1 MTVTEGA
8 NTFLHDYRTPANSS
22 LIFRVKVTLLASK
35 VLLTV
40 VVKSNIQRPGPLHPS
55 HLSAKFPRPLWLL
68 PAIIGDPAMSS
79 NSYLAAVLEYFELAP
94 ELAFA
99 DHRTIRYRRVLPSP
113 AIHLPVVYTIR
124 CLSLI
129 MSFTVISL

>member
-1 MTVTEGA
+1 MTVTEDA

-22 LIFRVKVTLLASK
+22 QILRVKVALVASK

-40 VVKSNIQRPGPLHPS
+40 VVKSKIQRPGPLCPS

-79 NSYLAAVLEYFELAP
+79 NPYLTEVLEYFELAP
-94 ELAFA
+94 ELAFSG
-99 DHRTIRYRRVLPSP
+99 HRIIRYCRVLPSP

-124 CLSLI
+124 CLLLI
-129 MSFTVISL
+129 MSVTVISL